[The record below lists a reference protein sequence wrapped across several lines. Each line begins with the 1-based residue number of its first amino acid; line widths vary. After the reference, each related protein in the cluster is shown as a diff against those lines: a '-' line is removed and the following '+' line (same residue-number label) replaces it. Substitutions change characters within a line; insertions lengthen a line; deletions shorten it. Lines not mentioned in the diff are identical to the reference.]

1 MRATWW
7 PPSKICK
14 VSTRRRHRVI
24 SPQVSSPIMITIP
37 WQCDDNTITMQ
48 WQYNDNTMTI
58 LWQWDDHTMTMLWQ
72 CDDNTMITPVATRVV
87 SCMKMTITDVS
98 NCDQAVSVISYEM
111 IIAMFL
117 RRTKT
122 KCTTD
127 LTVHDK
133 ACGDWVYCVLWWPGC
148 HQRAIW
154 NPPSLPVPR
163 VKTSLW
169 GFIIIFFSVICDQMT
184 EPLWRTSFFGYKIR
198 HVLGEVL
205 YKGEP

>member
-1 MRATWW
+1 MATKQNLQSVDQAAT
-7 PPSKICK
+7 PGDQPAS
-14 VSTRRRHRVI
+14 VI
-24 SPQVSSPIMITIP
+24 SYNDYNTMTMR
-37 WQCDDNTITMQ
+37 WQYNNNAMTVQ
-48 WQYNDNTMTI
+48 WQYNDNTMTMR
-58 LWQWDDHTMTMLWQ
+58 WQYDDNAMTMRWQ
-72 CDDNTMITPVATRVV
+72 YNDHATRVV

-169 GFIIIFFSVICDQMT
+169 GLLIIFYLSSVIRWQIHFD
-184 EPLWRTSFFGYKIR
+184 FF
-198 HVLGEVL
+198 
-205 YKGEP
+205 